1 MDFVTAFLLAVY
13 LVPLGLVSVLSAWSD
28 GRKPVV
34 GLGLWASAAGLATY
48 VALLRPEGL
57 FALRDIPELT
67 IVVVARVIALF

>member
-28 GRKPVV
+28 GRKPV
-34 GLGLWASAAGLATY
+34 LGVTIWLFAAGLAGY
-48 VALLRPEGL
+48 VATTRPEGM

-67 IVVVARVIALF
+67 IVVVARVIAFF

>member
-28 GRKPVV
+28 GRKPF
-34 GLGLWASAAGLATY
+34 LGLSLWLLAAGLAAY
-48 VALLRPEGL
+48 VAIARPEGM

-67 IVVVARVIALF
+67 IVIVARLIDLF